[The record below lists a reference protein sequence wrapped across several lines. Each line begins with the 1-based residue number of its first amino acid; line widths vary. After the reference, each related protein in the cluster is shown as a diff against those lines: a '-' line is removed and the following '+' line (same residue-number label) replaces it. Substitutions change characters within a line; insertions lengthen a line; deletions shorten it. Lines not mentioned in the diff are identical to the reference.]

1 MTHDSYSALQWGV
14 LASTLLYP
22 DISGEFELGGAPLEL
37 DTKVHPKIRNHGEG
51 PYGLLLQY

>member
-1 MTHDSYSALQWGV
+1 MQGYYTTHDSYSALQWGV

-37 DTKVHPKIRNHGEG
+37 DTKG
-51 PYGLLLQY
+51 PSEDS